1 MWLTKEQQAA
11 IDHCAREFKWD
22 QEPVETLGMM
32 LWALFHYYVKRL
44 R

>member
-1 MWLTKEQQAA
+1 MWLNKEQSAA
-11 IDHCAREFKWD
+11 IETMA
-22 QEPVETLGMM
+22 QEYGWNEQPVETLGMI